1 MTYAAELGRLSGHLA
16 PSLVD
21 RHREVL
27 TSVGLPVTYA
37 PDRWDDL
44 VTAMRRDKKSRGSR
58 LRFVVLD
65 DIAVPVRLEGPPDAM
80 LREAY
85 ARVVG

>member
-16 PSLVD
+16 PALVD
-21 RHREVL
+21 RHRAIL
-27 TSVGLPVTYA
+27 TSLGLPVTYA
-37 PDRWDDL
+37 PDGWEDL
-44 VTAMRRDKKSRGSR
+44 LTAMARDKKARGSR

-65 DIAVPVRLEGPPDAM
+65 DVAVPVRLEGPPDAM

-85 ARVVG
+85 RCVSG